1 MLAPNEAEAIVHVN
15 VHVNYL
21 FAQQFFPCHPTIIR
35 VKIKITKLTKGSTTT
50 NKGSYFG
57 LELVKMISTF
67 SSIVQQ
73 ESKQIFPA

>member
-21 FAQQFFPCHPTIIR
+21 FAQQFFPCRPTIIR
-35 VKIKITKLTKGSTTT
+35 VKIKITKLTKGLTTT

-57 LELVKMISTF
+57 LQLVELIPKFYVY
-67 SSIVQQ
+67 
-73 ESKQIFPA
+73 